1 MRKAPNHSPRSDR
14 PRTVRDRNGIEYIL
28 QKKLGEG
35 GQGTVWQ
42 IQGGA
47 LAAKIVRKKSGRQR
61 ESLSGKLAFIRRLD
75 LKGLPIA
82 QPLETLAEPHCGYV
96 MRFLRDMVPIKSLYE
111 PVSGEAMTPE
121 WYISTG
127 GLTRRIRMMA
137 KLARLLAQL
146 HAKGLIYGDLSGDN
160 IFISESK
167 EHEELWLIDPDNLT
181 YQSQPTG
188 SESCTYTPGFGAP
201 ELVAQTGCSSS
212 LSDNYAFAI
221 LCFKVL
227 SLVHPFLGD
236 FVTEGE
242 PELEDAAFE
251 GKMPWIEDPE
261 DDTNRTAHGV
271 SRDWVLSSQMRKKF
285 GLTFGHGK
293 LDRTQRPSAAEWAE
307 VLDIAAN
314 SVIQCSE
321 CGAGFFFNQPSC
333 HYCGGS
339 LPRFCRM
346 VTFLW
351 DPVSKNPFLTPKQKP
366 KPYHQAIITTSHP
379 YKLTNALA
387 NGNRAENQN
396 EILCSFVFDGTR
408 LEIMH
413 PEGLPSA
420 TRLLQ
425 AGKPIKPSGDKTAI
439 SLNHSTRKLEIHFGP
454 SDQEHYFVTFSIKD
468 PRK

>member
-1 MRKAPNHSPRSDR
+1 MTQAQNNSPRSDR

-28 QKKLGEG
+28 QKKIGEG

-42 IQGGA
+42 VNGGT
-47 LAAKIVRKKSGRQR
+47 LAAKIIRKRSSHHR

-111 PVSGEAMTPE
+111 PVSGGAMTPE

-127 GLTRRIRMMA
+127 GLDRRIRMMA
-137 KLARLLAQL
+137 KLAALLAQL

-160 IFISESK
+160 IFISESI

-201 ELVAQTGCSSS
+201 ELVTQTGCSSS
-212 LSDNYAFAI
+212 LSDNYAFAV

-242 PELEDAAFE
+242 PELEEAAFE

-271 SRDWVLSSQMRKKF
+271 PRDWILSSQMRKRF
-285 GLTFGHGK
+285 GQTFGRGK

-307 VLDIAAN
+307 VLDVAAN
-314 SVIQCSE
+314 SVIQCSG
-321 CGAGFFFNQPSC
+321 CGASLFFNQPSC
-333 HYCGGS
+333 HYCGAS
-339 LPRFCRM
+339 LPRFCWM
-346 VTFLW
+346 DTFLW
-351 DPVSKNPFLTPKQKP
+351 DPVRKKPFLTPAKKTKRFHHAVITKP
-366 KPYHQAIITTSHP
+366 HP
-379 YKLTNALA
+379 HSLTNAVA
-387 NGNRAENQN
+387 YGNRAEDQN

-408 LEIMH
+408 LEIHH
-413 PEGLPSA
+413 PEGLPSG
-420 TRLLQ
+420 TRLIQ
-425 AGKPIKPSGDKTAI
+425 AGNPIKPSSVKTVI
-439 SLNHSTRKLEIHFGP
+439 SLGNSTRKLEIHFGP
-454 SDQEHYFVTFSIKD
+454 ADQEHYFLTFSIKN